1 MLRNNTVEKVLTTGV
16 VANIFLL
23 ANGVDIGR
31 PNKDFISKKFKDSE
45 KLLKEAR
52 EVIDTWP
59 EKLKMPRDVAL
70 NEDGKRKRVSIEELP
85 ADLPIWDIGLDTIV
99 EYSDYI
105 ERAKTIIANGP
116 AGVFETEE
124 FALGT
129 EELFMA
135 MARSEGFSVMG
146 GGETSTVCSILNI
159 ANDIDHISTGGGAC
173 ISFLGGKTMPVK
185 TALERSKHLYEE
197 GAYKK

>member
-1 MLRNNTVEKVLTTGV
+1 M
-16 VANIFLL
+16 
-23 ANGVDIGR
+23 
-31 PNKDFISKKFKDSE
+31 
-45 KLLKEAR
+45 
-52 EVIDTWP
+52 
-59 EKLKMPRDVAL
+59 
-70 NEDGKRKRVSIEELP
+70 
-85 ADLPIWDIGLDTIV
+85 

-129 EELFMA
+129 EELFKSIA
-135 MARSEGFSVMG
+135 WSEGFSVMG

-159 ANDIDHISTGGGAC
+159 SNKIDHISTGGGAC
-173 ISFLGGKTMPVK
+173 ISFLGGKTLPARI
-185 TALERSKHLYEE
+185 ALERSKYLYEE